1 MSEMRIKSKINGLVA
16 LRGFWIKSMVVG
28 VILAL
33 LSIGISELENAYCS
47 VFGVTLINADG
58 RFIFEP
64 RVLIVDAVATVI
76 SFLIL
81 SPLIIGMFEWYW
93 NITDGKETK
102 IGDIFA
108 WYGSGKLYGKSLLLS
123 LNIGIRMILWSILL
137 FAVPTALEI
146 VGNLIITGIGT
157 NVKQM
162 TGDMMMKY
170 AVGAICLLG
179 GFLLTLGAAL
189 LYIFIISR
197 YIPAVYL
204 FTENKD
210 LKSAEAIK
218 ISVKYSK
225 PYRWEYTKFVL
236 SYIGW
241 FITCIFLLPLLYVIP
256 YFFSS
261 LTVFTKSI
269 IYTERGKVKA
279 DETKSFDV
287 PKYDTSDVQ

>member
-1 MSEMRIKSKINGLVA
+1 MRIKSKINGLVA

>member
-1 MSEMRIKSKINGLVA
+1 MRIKSKINGLMA
-16 LRGFWIKSMVVG
+16 LRGYWIKSMVVG

-33 LSIGISELENAYCS
+33 LSIGISQLENAYCS
-47 VFGVTLINADG
+47 VFNVSLVNEAG

-64 RVLIVDAVATVI
+64 RVLIADAVATVI

-93 NITDGKETK
+93 NITDGKEAK

-108 WYGSGKLYGKSLLLS
+108 WYGSGRLYGKSLLLS
-123 LNIGIRMILWSILL
+123 LNIGIRMILWSVLL

-146 VGNLIITGIGT
+146 VGNLLMTSVGT
-157 NVKQM
+157 NVAEM
-162 TGDMMMKY
+162 TGDTLMKY
-170 AVGAICLLG
+170 AIGVICLLG
-179 GFLLTLGAAL
+179 GFLLMLGAAL
-189 LYIFIISR
+189 LYVFIVSR

-210 LKSAEAIK
+210 LKSSEAIK

-225 PYRWEYTKFVL
+225 VYRWEYTKFVL

-269 IYTERGKVKA
+269 IYSERGKEKS